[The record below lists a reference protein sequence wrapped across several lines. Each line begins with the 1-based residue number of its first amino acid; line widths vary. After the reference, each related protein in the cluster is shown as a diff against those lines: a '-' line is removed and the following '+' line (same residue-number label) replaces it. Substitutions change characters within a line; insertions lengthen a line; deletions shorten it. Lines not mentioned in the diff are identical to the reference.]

1 MGPLALCRLS
11 GGMRCLGTT
20 QCWAKIWSSFP
31 LTGETPVKVGIVG
44 TGMVGSVAGYALALR
59 GVASEIV
66 LIDRDP
72 ALAEA
77 HALDIA
83 HAVPFASASTVTS
96 GDYDRLRNAGVVII
110 AAGVAQRPGEARTDL
125 LGRNAAV
132 FREVIGEIMRICPDA
147 ILLVASNP
155 VDIMTQI
162 ARALSGLP
170 AHRVIGSGT
179 ILDTARFR
187 SLLGVH
193 LGISPRSVHAY
204 VLGEHGDSQVL
215 AWSCARAGAVPV
227 ATFGAQVGAPITKAV
242 RADIDSRTRNAA
254 YTIIKGKGSTYYGI
268 GAGLARIVGAIR
280 QDEQAVLSVSTVT
293 ATVEGVQDVALSVP
307 RVVGRNGVTADLFP
321 ELDPREHEALQ
332 YSASLLRELFDSV
345 TF

>member
-1 MGPLALCRLS
+1 M
-11 GGMRCLGTT
+11 
-20 QCWAKIWSSFP
+20 
-31 LTGETPVKVGIVG
+31 KVGIVG
-44 TGMVGSVAGYALALR
+44 TGMVGSAAAYALGLR
-59 GVASEIV
+59 GVASEVV
-66 LIDRDP
+66 LVDLDS

-83 HAVPFASASTVTS
+83 HAMPFASGTS
-96 GDYDRLRNAGVVII
+96 IAHGDYDRLQDAGVVII
-110 AAGVAQRPGEARTDL
+110 AAGVAQRPGETRTDL

-132 FREVIGEIMRICPDA
+132 FRTVVTEIMRVCPNA

-162 ARALSGLP
+162 AWVYSGLP

-187 SLLGVH
+187 SLLGAH
-193 LGISPRSVHAY
+193 LRVSPRSIHAY

-215 AWSCARAGAVPV
+215 AWSGARVGTVPI
-227 ATFGAQVGAPITKAV
+227 ALFGEQVGTPITEEV
-242 RADIDSRTRNAA
+242 RAKIDSETRNAA

-280 QDEQAVLSVSTVT
+280 QDERAVFSVSSVT
-293 ATVEGVQDVALSVP
+293 AFVEGVRDVALSVP
-307 RVVGRNGVTADLFP
+307 RVVGRQGIATELLP
-321 ELDPREHEALQ
+321 ELDAQERRALQ
-332 YSASLLRELFDSV
+332 QSASLLRGLFEAA
-345 TF
+345 TL

>member
-1 MGPLALCRLS
+1 M
-11 GGMRCLGTT
+11 
-20 QCWAKIWSSFP
+20 
-31 LTGETPVKVGIVG
+31 KVGIVG
-44 TGMVGSVAGYALALR
+44 TGMVGSATAYALGLR

-66 LIDRDP
+66 MVDLDP

-83 HAVPFASASTVTS
+83 HAMPFASATS
-96 GDYDRLRNAGVVII
+96 IAHGDYDRLRDAGVVII
-110 AAGVAQRPGEARTDL
+110 AAGVGQRPGETRTDL

-132 FREVIGEIMRICPDA
+132 FRTVVGEIIRFCPNA

-162 ARALSGLP
+162 ATVYSGLP
-170 AHRVIGSGT
+170 THRVIGSGT

-187 SLLGVH
+187 SLLGAH
-193 LGISPRSVHAY
+193 LRVSPRSIHAC

-215 AWSCARAGAVPV
+215 AWSGARAGTVPI
-227 ATFGAQVGAPITKAV
+227 AFFGARVGAPITDSV
-242 RADIDSRTRNAA
+242 RADIDSKTRNAA

-280 QDEQAVLSVSTVT
+280 QDEQAVLSVSSVT
-293 ATVEGVQDVALSVP
+293 ALVAGVQDVGLSVP
-307 RVVGRNGVTADLFP
+307 RVVGREGITTELLPDLDAQ
-321 ELDPREHEALQ
+321 ERAALQ
-332 YSASLLRELFDSV
+332 RSASLLRGLFESV
-345 TF
+345 TV